1 MRGNENETEKLTYIG
16 IVHDIIYYNEENG
29 YVIAVMDVEDELL
42 SIKGSIPFL
51 REGDRM
57 RVTGRLEVHNFY
69 GEQLNVEYAEHIKPT
84 DVEEIYKYLASGIIK
99 GIGETTAHLIVEAFG
114 VESLEVLQNDP
125 ERYLRIAGIGPKKLE
140 QIVMSYKEQYE
151 LRDFIMYFQ
160 HLNISINL
168 AMRIYKRYGHD
179 AIRTVEKNPYV
190 LADEMVGVGFK
201 QADQIAMKMGVD
213 FHSPFRIASG
223 VTFVLNREANSG
235 HTYCERDELV
245 RKVYLELQVKPEEV
259 LTQISEMAVTGMV
272 NVEKI
277 QTKSDHK
284 KAEAGIDQSSEALIQ
299 HSFGQTLGF
308 STASSDIG
316 KEADSGVEADSGKV
330 AVYLP
335 SLYYSEQQVAGKIYQ
350 LMAYATPTKLKDV
363 AYFLDAFEKKRGILL
378 ADKQKEAIEASLNSG
393 VFVVTGG
400 PGTGKTTI
408 INAIIE
414 AYESIDKKVLLAAPT
429 GRAAKRMTETTQ
441 RESKTIHRLLEF
453 QGENNFQKNS
463 DNPVK
468 TDVLII
474 DEISMVDIV
483 LMYRLLDAVELG
495 THLILVGDSDQLPS
509 VGPGSVLKDLLAND
523 WIPSTRLTEIYRQ
536 SEASLI
542 AVNAHM
548 INRGEAPI
556 LNKPDKDFF
565 FISRPKSED
574 ILSEIRNLVME
585 RLPNYYNLN
594 PMEDIQILSPVK
606 GSGIGVEA
614 LNDMLQNV
622 VNPGDKNKT
631 ERVFGK
637 KRLREGDKVMQI
649 RNNYNLEWTTKYAE
663 DGKGVFNGDIGYITE
678 IDELE
683 RTVTVI
689 FDQEREVV
697 YDYPTVDEL
706 VLAYAITVHKSQGS
720 EFKAVIM
727 PMAFIPPM
735 LMSRNIL
742 YTAITR
748 ARELLV
754 LVGEKRALSEM
765 IRRTHEAKRNSGLT
779 AKLHYYRDVLGGQ

>member
-1 MRGNENETEKLTYIG
+1 MWTNDHEHEKLTYIG

-42 SIKGSIPFL
+42 SIKGNIPFL
-51 REGDRM
+51 REGDRI
-57 RVTGRLEVHNFY
+57 RVTGKLEVHNFY

-99 GIGETTAHLIVEAFG
+99 GIGETTAHLIIEKFGGEA
-114 VESLEVLQNDP
+114 LEVLQKDP
-125 ERYLRIAGIGPKKLE
+125 DRYLSVAGIGPKKLE

-168 AMRIYKRYGHD
+168 AMKIYRRYGHD

-201 QADQIAMKMGVD
+201 QADQIAMKMGID

-223 VTFVLNREANSG
+223 ITFVLNREAGSG
-235 HTYCERDELV
+235 HTYLERDELV
-245 RKVYLELQVKPEEV
+245 RKVHLELQVKPDEV
-259 LTQISEMAVTGMV
+259 IEQISQMAVSGMV
-272 NVEKI
+272 NVERI
-277 QTKSDHK
+277 VNEDPAISPD
-284 KAEAGIDQSSEALIQ
+284 
-299 HSFGQTLGF
+299 
-308 STASSDIG
+308 
-316 KEADSGVEADSGKV
+316 KV
-330 AVYLP
+330 GVYLP
-335 SLYYSEQQVAGKIYQ
+335 SLFYSEQQVAGKIYQ
-350 LMAYATPTKLKDV
+350 LMTYASPTKLSDIES
-363 AYFLDAFEKKRGILL
+363 FLENFELKRSILL
-378 ADKQKEAIEASLNSG
+378 ADKQKEAIEASLQSG

-408 INAIIE
+408 INGIIE
-414 AYESIDKKVLLAAPT
+414 AYESLDKKVLLAAPT

-453 QGENNFQKNS
+453 QGENNFQKNADS
-463 DNPVK
+463 PIK

-509 VGPGSVLKDLLAND
+509 VGPGSVLKDLLSND
-523 WIPSTRLTEIYRQ
+523 WIPSIRLTEIYRQ

-548 INRGEAPI
+548 INRGESPI

-565 FISRPKSED
+565 FIGKSKSED
-574 ILSEIRNLVME
+574 ILNEIRNLVTE
-585 RLPNYYNLN
+585 RLPNYYSLN
-594 PMEDIQILSPVK
+594 PMEDIQVLSPVK
-606 GSGIGVEA
+606 GSGVGVEA
-614 LNDMLQNV
+614 LNDMLQSV
-622 VNPGDKNKT
+622 VNPPSKNKT

-649 RNNYNLEWTTKYAE
+649 KNNYNLEWTTKYAE
-663 DGKGVFNGDIGYITE
+663 EGKGVFNGDIGYITA
-678 IDELE
+678 IDEVE
-683 RTVTVI
+683 RTVTVV

-697 YDYPTVDEL
+697 YDFPTVDEL
-706 VLAYAITVHKSQGS
+706 VLAYAVTVHKSQGS

-727 PMAFIPPM
+727 PMAFVPPM

-765 IRRTHEAKRNSGLT
+765 IKRTHEAKRNSGLS
-779 AKLHYYRDVLGGQ
+779 AKLHYYRSLLGGQ

>member
-1 MRGNENETEKLTYIG
+1 MRVNENETEKLTYIG
-16 IVHDIIYYNEENG
+16 VVHDIIYYNEENG
-29 YVIAVMDVEDELL
+29 YVIAVIDVEDELL

-57 RVTGRLEVHNFY
+57 RVTGKIEVHNFY

-99 GIGETTAHLIVEAFG
+99 GIGETTAHLIVETFG
-114 VESLEVLQNDP
+114 VDSLEVLQNDP

-223 VTFVLNREANSG
+223 ITFVLNREAGNG
-235 HTYCERDELV
+235 HTYCERDDLV
-245 RKVYLELQVKPEEV
+245 RKVHLELQVKPEEV
-259 LTQISEMAVTGMV
+259 LMQISQMAVTGMV
-272 NVEKI
+272 SVEKI
-277 QTKSDHK
+277 VTNMDHTKTDEVTEKS
-284 KAEAGIDQSSEALIQ
+284 AEHLIQ
-299 HSFGQTLGF
+299 HSFKHTFKDNTQNTF
-308 STASSDIG
+308 ESITTSDDI
-316 KEADSGVEADSGKV
+316 DPGKV

-350 LMAYATPTKLKDV
+350 LMTYASPTKLKDV
-363 AYFLDAFEKKRGILL
+363 AYFLENFELKRGILL

-463 DNPVK
+463 DSPVK

-483 LMYRLLDAVELG
+483 LMYRLLDAVEHG

-523 WIPSTRLTEIYRQ
+523 WIPSIRLTEIYRQ

-565 FISRPKSED
+565 FISKSKSED

-606 GSGIGVEA
+606 GSGVGVEA

-622 VNPGDKNKT
+622 VNPAGKKKT

-649 RNNYNLEWTTKYAE
+649 KNNYNLEWTTKYAE
-663 DGKGVFNGDIGYITE
+663 EGKGVFNGDIGYITQ
-678 IDELE
+678 IDEVE
-683 RTVTVI
+683 RTVTVV

-697 YDYPTVDEL
+697 YDFPTVDEL

-720 EFKAVIM
+720 EFKAIIM
-727 PMAFIPPM
+727 PMAFVPPM

-765 IRRTHEAKRNSGLT
+765 IKRTHEAKRNSGLS
-779 AKLHYYRDVLGGQ
+779 AKLHYYRDILGGQ